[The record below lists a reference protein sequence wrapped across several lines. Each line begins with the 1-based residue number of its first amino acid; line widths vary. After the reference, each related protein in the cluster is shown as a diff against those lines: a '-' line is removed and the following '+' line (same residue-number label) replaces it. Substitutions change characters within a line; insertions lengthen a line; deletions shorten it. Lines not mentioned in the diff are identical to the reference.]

1 MQTFDYELVYPNGRR
16 ARGHILAKD
25 SRQAVEKLKVQEC
38 KIVRLQPRKEIE
50 QAKLSVA
57 GGNKTL
63 FMANLNLRLA
73 GQLKA
78 GIALRRAL
86 DNISRAGTGSYGK
99 DLQAVCSLLDN
110 GIAFSDSLAARP
122 VFPDFMVAMVRVAE
136 ATGTLA
142 DILQDV
148 ADYYFELYEL
158 QMHLK
163 QIAIY
168 PLFLCTIIIGMLF
181 AFIVFVVPSFASL
194 YSMLNIELHGALRGL
209 LFIKEHLLLLLLAL
223 AVMVVLAG
231 LYLRRRCT
239 ASPNYLMDLALSVP
253 LLRGFV
259 RTLQEVRFCR
269 VMSMQ
274 LMAGV
279 DLLSAM
285 ATVRNCVSG
294 STLQGMLDKVTIDLT
309 QGMSLYEA
317 GKLHNTF
324 LSADTLEFIAV
335 GEDGNGYAQM
345 LHLAHLQASLNMK
358 NITASLR
365 TYLQPVIFLLTALAL
380 GSVIIVLL
388 QPMLGVLENIG
399 NNW

>member
-1 MQTFDYELVYPNGRR
+1 MQAFDYELVYPNGRR
-16 ARGHILAKD
+16 ARGHVLAKN
-25 SRQAVEKLKVQEC
+25 SKQAVEKLQVQEC
-38 KIVRLQPRKEIE
+38 KIVRLQPRKEST
-50 QAKLSVA
+50 QNKLSVA

-73 GQLKA
+73 GQLRA

-86 DNISRAGTGSYGK
+86 DNVSRAGSGSYGK
-99 DLQAVCSLLDN
+99 DLQAVCAALDN
-110 GIAFSDSLAARP
+110 GIDFSDSLASRP
-122 VFPDFMVAMVRVAE
+122 VFPEVMVAMVRVAE
-136 ATGTLA
+136 ATGALA

-168 PLFLCTIIIGMLF
+168 PLFLCTMIVGMLF

-209 LFIKEHLLLLLLAL
+209 LFIKEHLLLMLVSLAAIVAL
-223 AVMVVLAG
+223 IGIYV
-231 LYLRRRCT
+231 RRRC
-239 ASPNYLMDLALSVP
+239 AANPHYLIDIALRVPMLSV
-253 LLRGFV
+253 FV

-269 VMSMQ
+269 VLSMQ
-274 LMAGV
+274 LAVGV

-285 ATVRNCVSG
+285 STVRNCVSG
-294 STLQGMLDKVTIDLT
+294 SALQAMLDKVEVDLT
-309 QGMSLYEA
+309 RGMSLYEA
-317 GKLHNTF
+317 GKLHNKF

-335 GEDGNGYAQM
+335 GEDGNGYAPM

-365 TYLQPVIFLLTALAL
+365 TYLQPIIFLVTALAL

-399 NNW
+399 SNW